1 MPTIAHEFVWPDRV
15 VIGTIGL
22 PGARTFYLQ
31 VRSRSQIMSVALEKE
46 QSALL
51 AEKID
56 EILDE
61 LMVGDGNPFSVP
73 ATTPVE
79 LVDNDPLELPL
90 DEQFRAG
97 AMSLGWDP
105 STVQIVVEAFP
116 VQEIDDAEF
125 DPESIERVKL
135 LAPHQFK
142 RQMRAV
148 RPEDYQEV
156 AERHPEVQ
164 RAVASFRWTG
174 SWRTVRVTVDRAG
187 GRPVDDT
194 FQADLIEF
202 LEPYRMAGHDLQV
215 APPAFVALD
224 LAIVVY
230 VEDGTLA
237 SEVEEAVRDLLS
249 ASTLHDGSLG
259 LFHPDNLTFGQTI
272 YLSQIVSS
280 VMGVTGVARV
290 DAWEDERVRFQ
301 RLEDDK
307 ASGVA
312 AGCLRFGPLEIP
324 RLDADPNAPENGRL
338 DLYMEGGL

>member
-116 VQEIDDAEF
+116 VQEIDDADF
-125 DPESIERVKL
+125 DPESIESISQLESLVEPSEVLRVGMPVGT
-135 LAPHQFK
+135 ARAFAK
-142 RQMRAV
+142 RTR
-148 RPEDYQEV
+148 EV
-156 AERHPEVQ
+156 VGA
-164 RAVASFRWTG
+164 
-174 SWRTVRVTVDRAG
+174 
-187 GRPVDDT
+187 GRPLCPLCGMPMDPQGHICPVADD
-194 FQADLIEF
+194 L
-202 LEPYRMAGHDLQV
+202 
-215 APPAFVALD
+215 
-224 LAIVVY
+224 
-230 VEDGTLA
+230 
-237 SEVEEAVRDLLS
+237 
-249 ASTLHDGSLG
+249 
-259 LFHPDNLTFGQTI
+259 
-272 YLSQIVSS
+272 
-280 VMGVTGVARV
+280 
-290 DAWEDERVRFQ
+290 
-301 RLEDDK
+301 
-307 ASGVA
+307 
-312 AGCLRFGPLEIP
+312 
-324 RLDADPNAPENGRL
+324 
-338 DLYMEGGL
+338 